1 MKIIDWN
8 KKETLENEEIVK
20 QSNWGTYISDPD
32 EFVKGY
38 AFLNF
43 PKISFGDHKVVDCV
57 FENCGTVAFEE
68 CKVKRCTFKNAGSIE
83 LTNADI
89 EDSVF
94 RDIHFSSDYEDGL
107 IQMED
112 SEISGCTF
120 ENIEITNDSYLFE
133 GSGSNLVEKSK
144 FVNISTDRED
154 EEIEYQT
161 ETRGLIFKKTVDI
174 AIIDIYSCEG
184 LGDIICTWEDEEDE
198 DEDEGDEYDEE
209 DEIDE
214 DDEGDEKDE
223 GSSENTE
230 IPGYLTRLMERGLVT
245 RKECETIVKASKI
258 MADLEKEMNRNENE
272 D

>member
-8 KKETLENEEIVK
+8 DKETFENDEMVK
-20 QSNWGTYISDPD
+20 QSKWGTYISEPD

-38 AFLNF
+38 TFKNF
-43 PKISFGDHKVVDCV
+43 PKISFEEHKVVDCI
-57 FENCGTVAFEE
+57 FENCGVIAFDES
-68 CKVKRCTFKNAGSIE
+68 KVKRCTFKNADGFE
-83 LTNADI
+83 LTNTSI
-89 EDSVF
+89 ENSVF

-184 LGDIICTWEDEEDE
+184 LGDIICTWEDDE
-198 DEDEGDEYDEE
+198 DED
-209 DEIDE
+209 
-214 DDEGDEKDE
+214 DD
-223 GSSENTE
+223 
-230 IPGYLTRLMERGLVT
+230 
-245 RKECETIVKASKI
+245 
-258 MADLEKEMNRNENE
+258 
-272 D
+272 